1 MDTIAAYLIFLNLVG
16 FLIMGE
22 DKRRAKMHRWR
33 ISERMLFLV
42 SILGGSIGTWAGM
55 YVFRHKTRHWYF
67 VIGMPLILI
76 LQIAGTI
83 WLYRQGLYYFYLF
96 DITILA
102 FGIAKKRKVIYNDK
116 HSKRQVFFVERH
128 IDQTAK
134 KGRITEYVY
143 TGRYSGS

>member
-76 LQIAGTI
+76 LQIAGAI
-83 WLYRQGLYYFYLF
+83 WLYRQGLYHFYKF

-102 FGIAKKRKVIYNDK
+102 FGIAKKREVIYNDK
-116 HSKRQVFFVERH
+116 QSKRQVFFV
-128 IDQTAK
+128 
-134 KGRITEYVY
+134 
-143 TGRYSGS
+143 

>member
-55 YVFRHKTRHWYF
+55 YVFRHQDETLVFCYRNATDPHF
-67 VIGMPLILI
+67 TDRRCHLALSSGLISFI
-76 LQIAGTI
+76 II
-83 WLYRQGLYYFYLF
+83 
-96 DITILA
+96 
-102 FGIAKKRKVIYNDK
+102 
-116 HSKRQVFFVERH
+116 
-128 IDQTAK
+128 
-134 KGRITEYVY
+134 
-143 TGRYSGS
+143 

>member
-22 DKRRAKMHRWR
+22 DKRRAKMHRGR

-76 LQIAGTI
+76 LQIAGAI
-83 WLYRQGLYYFYLF
+83 WLYRQGLYHL
-96 DITILA
+96 
-102 FGIAKKRKVIYNDK
+102 
-116 HSKRQVFFVERH
+116 
-128 IDQTAK
+128 
-134 KGRITEYVY
+134 
-143 TGRYSGS
+143 

>member
-16 FLIMGE
+16 FLI
-22 DKRRAKMHRWR
+22 RAKMHRWR

-76 LQIAGTI
+76 LQIAGAI
-83 WLYRQGLYYFYLF
+83 WLYRQGLYHL
-96 DITILA
+96 
-102 FGIAKKRKVIYNDK
+102 
-116 HSKRQVFFVERH
+116 
-128 IDQTAK
+128 
-134 KGRITEYVY
+134 
-143 TGRYSGS
+143 